1 MKRFQ
6 FIANHQ
12 HQFPVRRMCR
22 LLQVSRSGYYA
33 WRQRRPS
40 ARKMAN
46 DKLSKQMKRLYAD
59 SRGTYGSPRIHAALV
74 AAGVSCGVHRVARL
88 MRQHGLRARG
98 KRRYRRTTDAS
109 HAYPVA
115 PNLLNR
121 QFTASA
127 PNQKW
132 VGDITYIPT
141 GEGWLYFATI
151 LDLYSRR
158 IVGWAMDSS
167 MSQHLTL
174 SALRMALQQRQ
185 PQAGLL
191 HHTDRGRQYAAGA
204 YQSLLHHCQIRQS
217 MSRSGN
223 CYDNAPMESFFA
235 TLKAE
240 LANYGQYVTRRQAR
254 TEIFEYIELFYNRQR
269 RHSALGYLS
278 PLQFELT
285 AVTSTSL
292 LPVH

>member
-1 MKRFQ
+1 
-6 FIANHQ
+6 
-12 HQFPVRRMCR
+12 
-22 LLQVSRSGYYA
+22 
-33 WRQRRPS
+33 
-40 ARKMAN
+40 MAN
-46 DKLSKQMKRLYAD
+46 DKLSKQMKQLYAD

-74 AAGVSCGVHRVARL
+74 AQGVSCGVHRVARL

-98 KRRYRRTTDAS
+98 KRRYRRTTDSS

-127 PNQKW
+127 SNQKW

-141 GEGWLYFATI
+141 GEGWLYLAAI

-158 IVGWAMDSS
+158 VVGWAMDSS
-167 MSQHLTL
+167 MSQQLTL
-174 SALRMALQQRQ
+174 SALKMAVQQRQ

-191 HHTDRGRQYAAGA
+191 QHTDRGRQYAAGM
-204 YQSLLHHCQIRQS
+204 YQSLLRHYQMRQS